1 MKLLLIIMLFYN
13 NECKMRL
20 WKDDSVK
27 MWTVLLSMILDT
39 IPALHWGTKKKQ
51 LKHVRIYDLWQNFG
65 GFLLVCFPDHTFSL
79 SQCTN
84 NMTLH
89 EKWRALLMRGDLLD
103 YVDTWFARGALNQ
116 KSPKYWAVLR
126 FQCTIT
132 FSYMNS
138 NFMQLFVFTSK

>member
-1 MKLLLIIMLFYN
+1 MKLLPIIMLFYN

-20 WKDDSVK
+20 WKDESLK
-27 MWTVLLSMILDT
+27 MWLALLWMILDT
-39 IPALHWGTKKKQ
+39 FSALLGGTKKKQ

-65 GFLLVCFPDHTFSL
+65 GFLHVCLPDHTFIL

-84 NMTLH
+84 NMTLP
-89 EKWRALLMRGDLLD
+89 EKWWALLMRGDLLD

-116 KSPKYWAVLR
+116 KSPRYWAVLR
-126 FQCTIT
+126 FQCTIK

-138 NFMQLFVFTSK
+138 NFMHLLVFTF

>member
-1 MKLLLIIMLFYN
+1 MQLLLIIMLFYN

-20 WKDDSVK
+20 WKDESVK
-27 MWTVLLSMILDT
+27 MWLALLWVILDT
-39 IPALHWGTKKKQ
+39 IPSLLRGTKKKQ
-51 LKHVRIYDLWQNFG
+51 LKHVRIYDLWQNFEG
-65 GFLLVCFPDHTFSL
+65 LLRVCLPDHTIIL

-89 EKWRALLMRGDLLD
+89 EKWRALLMKGDLLD

-116 KSPKYWAVLR
+116 KSPKFWAVLR
-126 FQCTIT
+126 FHCTIK

-138 NFMQLFVFTSK
+138 NFMQSFVFTS